1 MIKILSDLTI
11 NKIAAGEVVDG
22 PFSVVKELVEN
33 AIDAGASI
41 ITVEI
46 KDGGRKYIRVTD
58 NGAGISDN
66 EVDLAFRRHATSK
79 IETLE
84 DLSISTQLGFRGEA
98 LASIAAVS
106 NVHITTR
113 PSKQKYGISLELSA
127 GKTLYKKEVGSPEG
141 TTIIVKDLFFNTP
154 VRLKFMKTARAE
166 TTRISEIITRLSLSN
181 ANVSFKFVNNNN
193 IMFTTDGRGLLK
205 NTIGTVLTSSLT
217 QDLMIINNSDM
228 QMDLIGFVAQTS
240 NYRGNRNY
248 EIFFVNGRFVKSSL
262 LYRASEFAYK
272 EKLPTNKFPICIL
285 NLSINPSEIDVNV
298 HPSKT
303 EIKFKDEEEVFGFV
317 SNSISEV
324 IEQNDVVPKLFSSK
338 SESIKLFELKTNNRE
353 LLELNSNKLRGL
365 GPKKQMTAEKPNNYS
380 VTEKEKIKIERDSNF
395 ISDKTFNII
404 VGRSNND
411 VDENQMS
418 LPSTFNKTSLN
429 KLKNYTK
436 VAEESNA
443 IIYSSETKNK
453 LIEEQTQLNFIA
465 DILSNYKFVGQL
477 FNTYIIIESNS
488 LMYLIDQ
495 HAAHERLIYNELL
508 SKFNSN
514 TDIDSQILLEPRII
528 DLAGEDFILLM
539 ANIEPFNKLGFN
551 ISEFGQN
558 TIIIKEIPLILGAPR
573 DFEFIFDLLD
583 EIKDKKNHNKH
594 FIELLIQ
601 KSCKS
606 AIKANDKLNHLE
618 IKNLLAELSTLKPPL
633 TCPHGRP
640 IVVSMSKY
648 EIEKQFKRV

>member
-514 TDIDSQILLEPRII
+514 TD
-528 DLAGEDFILLM
+528 
-539 ANIEPFNKLGFN
+539 
-551 ISEFGQN
+551 
-558 TIIIKEIPLILGAPR
+558 
-573 DFEFIFDLLD
+573 
-583 EIKDKKNHNKH
+583 
-594 FIELLIQ
+594 
-601 KSCKS
+601 
-606 AIKANDKLNHLE
+606 
-618 IKNLLAELSTLKPPL
+618 
-633 TCPHGRP
+633 
-640 IVVSMSKY
+640 
-648 EIEKQFKRV
+648 